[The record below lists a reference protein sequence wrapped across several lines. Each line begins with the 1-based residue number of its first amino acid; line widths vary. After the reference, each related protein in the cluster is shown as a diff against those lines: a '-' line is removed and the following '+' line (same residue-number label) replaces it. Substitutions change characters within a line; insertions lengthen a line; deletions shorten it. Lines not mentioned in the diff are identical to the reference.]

1 MIPRARSSANKVPIQ
16 SVVRAIAVLEAL
28 GRKSDGV
35 GLVDL
40 SRTVGLHKATVFRL
54 LRTMMVLGYVVQ
66 TGDRKLYSISDLF
79 RRNWSADRSR
89 RRRRP
94 GQMTR

>member
-1 MIPRARSSANKVPIQ
+1 MS
-16 SVVRAIAVLEAL
+16 E
-28 GRKSDGV
+28 GV

-66 TGDRKLYSISDLF
+66 TGERKLYATSDTF
-79 RRNWSADRSR
+79 RRTWAADSSR
-89 RRRRP
+89 RRRGADQR
-94 GQMTR
+94 TR